1 MLKDLTKVA
10 SKLDKLGLTAE
21 ADFIDSLILKLA
33 SEEGMISAAEES
45 ILSLKKK
52 IKDYYGDRLP
62 SIDLLQASPET
73 MAYHVQEL
81 PGDKEEL
88 YKIISSHIHQNDFIK
103 NEILP
108 RENFLKEI
116 RSLWRYFDTATST
129 HRAILIW
136 LRSYERVL
144 NELNS

>member
-1 MLKDLTKVA
+1 M
-10 SKLDKLGLTAE
+10 
-21 ADFIDSLILKLA
+21 
-33 SEEGMISAAEES
+33 
-45 ILSLKKK
+45 
-52 IKDYYGDRLP
+52 
-62 SIDLLQASPET
+62 QASPET

-103 NEILP
+103 NDILP
-108 RENFLKEI
+108 REYFLKEI
-116 RSLWRYFDTATST
+116 RSLWRYFDIATST